1 MINLNESEKI
11 LKAKSYLDKLA
22 NGINPITNELASEND
37 TINTINNIHISRC
50 LFYVSDVL
58 RNLIENN
65 NNPQKKKNS
74 KITFSV
80 TPHQLADYVFD
91 DNPITVTEITKK
103 LNSLIDTEEM
113 KGIRTTSIT
122 NWLIKINMLE
132 YFADENG
139 KNHKIPTENGIQLG
153 ITTQE
158 RLGMYGSYKVVLY
171 DSNVQQ
177 FILDNIDTIA
187 YYNTQK
193 KSYNFN
199 TEGNI

>member
-1 MINLNESEKI
+1 MINLNENEKL

-37 TINTINNIHISRC
+37 TINNIHISRC

-74 KITFSV
+74 KISFSV
-80 TPHQLADYVFD
+80 TPQQLADYVFD

-113 KGIRTTSIT
+113 KGIKTTSIT

>member
-1 MINLNESEKI
+1 MINLNENEKL

-37 TINTINNIHISRC
+37 TINNIHISRC

-65 NNPQKKKNS
+65 NNLQKKKNS
-74 KITFSV
+74 KIPFSV
-80 TPHQLADYVFD
+80 TPQQLADYVFD

-113 KGIRTTSIT
+113 KGIKTTSIT

-199 TEGNI
+199 TESNI

>member
-1 MINLNESEKI
+1 MFPM
-11 LKAKSYLDKLA
+11 Y
-22 NGINPITNELASEND
+22 
-37 TINTINNIHISRC
+37 
-50 LFYVSDVL
+50 SDVL

-74 KITFSV
+74 KISFSV
-80 TPHQLADYVFD
+80 TPQQLADYVFD

-113 KGIRTTSIT
+113 KGIKTTSIT

-132 YFADENG
+132 YFADENS

-193 KSYNFN
+193 
-199 TEGNI
+199 

>member
-1 MINLNESEKI
+1 MNENEKL

-37 TINTINNIHISRC
+37 TINNIHISRC

-74 KITFSV
+74 KISFSV
-80 TPHQLADYVFD
+80 TPQQLADYVFD

-113 KGIRTTSIT
+113 KVIKTTSIT

>member
-1 MINLNESEKI
+1 MINLNENEKL

-37 TINTINNIHISRC
+37 TINNIHISRC

-74 KITFSV
+74 KISFSV
-80 TPHQLADYVFD
+80 TPQQLADNVFD

-103 LNSLIDTEEM
+103 LNNLIDTEEM
-113 KGIRTTSIT
+113 KGIKTTSIT

-132 YFADENG
+132 YLADENG
-139 KNHKIPTENGIQLG
+139 KNHKIPTKNGIHVG

-193 KSYNFN
+193 
-199 TEGNI
+199 GII

>member
-1 MINLNESEKI
+1 MNENEKL

-37 TINTINNIHISRC
+37 TINNIHISRC

-74 KITFSV
+74 KISFSV
-80 TPHQLADYVFD
+80 TPQQLADYVFD

-113 KGIRTTSIT
+113 KGIKTTSIT

-132 YFADENG
+132 YLADENG

>member
-1 MINLNESEKI
+1 MINLNENEI
-11 LKAKSYLDKLA
+11 LLKAKSYLDKLA
-22 NGINPITNELASEND
+22 NGINPITNKLASEND
-37 TINTINNIHISRC
+37 TINNIHISRC

-74 KITFSV
+74 KISFSV
-80 TPHQLADYVFD
+80 TPQQLADYVFD

-113 KGIRTTSIT
+113 KGIKTTSIT

-132 YFADENG
+132 YLADENG

>member
-1 MINLNESEKI
+1 M
-11 LKAKSYLDKLA
+11 
-22 NGINPITNELASEND
+22 
-37 TINTINNIHISRC
+37 
-50 LFYVSDVL
+50 
-58 RNLIENN
+58 
-65 NNPQKKKNS
+65 
-74 KITFSV
+74 
-80 TPHQLADYVFD
+80 FD

-113 KGIRTTSIT
+113 KEIKTTSIT

-132 YFADENG
+132 YFADENS

>member
-1 MINLNESEKI
+1 MINLNENEKL

-37 TINTINNIHISRC
+37 TINNIHISRC

-65 NNPQKKKNS
+65 NNTQKKKNS
-74 KITFSV
+74 KIPFSV
-80 TPHQLADYVFD
+80 TPQQLADYVFD

-113 KGIRTTSIT
+113 KGIKTTSIT

-132 YFADENG
+132 YFADENS

>member
-1 MINLNESEKI
+1 MNENEKL

-37 TINTINNIHISRC
+37 TINNIHISRC

-74 KITFSV
+74 KIPFSV
-80 TPHQLADYVFD
+80 TPQQLADYVFE

-113 KGIRTTSIT
+113 KGIKTTSIT

-158 RLGMYGSYKVVLY
+158 CLGMYGSYKVVLY

-193 KSYNFN
+193 K
-199 TEGNI
+199 

>member
-1 MINLNESEKI
+1 MINLNENEKL

-37 TINTINNIHISRC
+37 TINNIHISRC

-65 NNPQKKKNS
+65 NNPQKKKNR
-74 KITFSV
+74 KIPFSE
-80 TPHQLADYVFD
+80 TPQQLADYVFD

-113 KGIRTTSIT
+113 KGIKTTSIT

-132 YFADENG
+132 YFADENS

>member
-1 MINLNESEKI
+1 MINLNENEKL

-37 TINTINNIHISRC
+37 TINNIHISRC

-65 NNPQKKKNS
+65 NNPQNKKNS
-74 KITFSV
+74 KIPFSV
-80 TPHQLADYVFD
+80 TPQQLADYVFD

-113 KGIRTTSIT
+113 KGIKTTSIT

-139 KNHKIPTENGIQLG
+139 KNHKVPTENGIQLG

-158 RLGMYGSYKVVLY
+158 RLGMYVSYKVVLY